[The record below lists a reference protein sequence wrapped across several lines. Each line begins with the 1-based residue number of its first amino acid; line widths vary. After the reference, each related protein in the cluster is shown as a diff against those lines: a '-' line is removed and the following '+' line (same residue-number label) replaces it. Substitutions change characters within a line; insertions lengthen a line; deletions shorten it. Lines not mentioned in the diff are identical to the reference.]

1 MKTPKVL
8 ALLFSAAALLGGL
21 APCAEAKVSF
31 SFFYE
36 SLSPHGEWIEVGDYG
51 NCWRPTGVG
60 SDWSP
65 YTDGYWTYTD
75 AGWTW
80 VSYEDFGGI
89 TYHYGRWVQ
98 VEDEG
103 WCWTPGYEWG
113 PAWVSWR
120 HSDNHV
126 GWAPLP
132 PEARFRREVGLSVW
146 VDTSY
151 DIAPSYYNF
160 CETRHFGAPLLRP
173 VIIDRSQNVTIIE
186 NTVNITNIT
195 YNNYSNVVYNGGPN
209 YAAINRRSERPIPS
223 LKLVQNTNVNVTNN
237 FNDGERQG
245 GRRERRGLPRAMQ
258 RGNQL
263 EVFAPEVVQNDQDAD
278 AIRPKRRVAGEKV
291 RRGLGEVKDEG
302 VRNRLRNKLR
312 QESNGL
318 TAESAPAR
326 PVQASDLEVV
336 PQKADPNAPSQARTG
351 KGRRNQ
357 HDRQDAATGDN
368 TAERGKPNRNR
379 KPSDIIAAPEPVT
392 PSTEGQTAA
401 TPGEGNAAREEKLGR
416 RERRESAVETLDNAD
431 RQDKVARQTVKQRG
445 EAAEAAPG
453 NRANRRQDRNAEE
466 AGRAGESQA
475 EQRAERLRQRQAAE
489 AARQQGTADQAEE
502 SQSGRAD
509 KLRQRQA
516 AEAARQQAAA
526 DQTRR
531 EMNADRAAT
540 EARRQQQQAARAA
553 EENTSRQSERAEQR
567 REEQQQQ
574 RAAANRAAG
583 EERAAQ
589 MARQRAA
596 QQAEG
601 QAAERRQQ
609 QMQQQRSQAQQERAF
624 EAQRQRATESRQQ
637 RSQEMQQQR
646 ALQMQQ
652 QQRASQMQ
660 QQRAAQMQQRPAQ
673 AQQQRAAQMQQ
684 QQQFRRQQA
693 APQGN
698 GGGGGGGGGKRKK
711 DRNEE

>member
-1 MKTPKVL
+1 MKTPHVL
-8 ALLFSAAALLGGL
+8 TLLFSAAGLLGSL
-21 APCAEAKVSF
+21 APRAEAEVSF
-31 SFFYE
+31 SFFYD

-51 NCWRPTGVG
+51 NCWRPTGVD
-60 SDWSP
+60 SNWSP
-65 YTDGYWTYTD
+65 YSDGYWTYTD

-120 HSDNHV
+120 NSDEHI

-132 PEARFRREVGLSVW
+132 PEASFRREVGLSVW

-195 YNNYSNVVYNGGPN
+195 YNNYSKVVYNGGPN
-209 YAAINRRSERPIPS
+209 YAAINRRSDRSIPS
-223 LKLVQNTNVNVTNN
+223 LKLVRNTNI
-237 FNDGERQG
+237 DGINGRNGRG
-245 GRRERRGLPRAMQ
+245 GGKDRRGLPRSVQ

-263 EVFAPEVVQNDQDAD
+263 EVFAPDVVRNDRDAD
-278 AIRPKRRVAGEKV
+278 SIRPKRKVPGEKV
-291 RRGLGEVKDEG
+291 RRGLAEVKDEG
-302 VRNRLRNKLR
+302 VRNRLRDKLR
-312 QESNGL
+312 KESNGL
-318 TAESAPAR
+318 TAETAPAR
-326 PVQASDLEVV
+326 PVQASDLQGV
-336 PQKADPNAPSQARTG
+336 PQKADPNAPSQAGTG
-351 KGRRNQ
+351 KNRR
-357 HDRQDAATGDN
+357 DRQGREDRPAGDN
-368 TAERGKPNRNR
+368 TADRGKANKNR

-392 PSTEGQTAA
+392 PPTDGQTAA
-401 TPGEGNAAREEKLGR
+401 TPERGNASEEGKQNR
-416 RERRESAVETLDNAD
+416 RERREAAADAQEQNAGE
-431 RQDKVARQTVKQRG
+431 RNENKVARQAEKQRRD
-445 EAAEAAPG
+445 AAEQGAG
-453 NRANRRQDRNAEE
+453 DGDGKRRQDRNAN
-466 AGRAGESQA
+466 AA
-475 EQRAERLRQRQAAE
+475 EQSNEGQSDQRAE
-489 AARQQGTADQAEE
+489 
-502 SQSGRAD
+502 

-516 AEAARQQAAA
+516 EATRQQAAA

-531 EMNADRAAT
+531 EMNADRAAN

-553 EENTSRQSERAEQR
+553 EENTSRQTERAEQR
-567 REEQQQQ
+567 REQQQ
-574 RAAANRAAG
+574 RAATRDAG
-583 EERAAQ
+583 DERAAQ

-596 QQAEG
+596 QQAQG

-609 QMQQQRSQAQQERAF
+609 QMQQQRAQGQQERAF
-624 EAQRQRATESRQQ
+624 EAQRQRAMESRQQ
-637 RSQEMQQQR
+637 RAQEM
-646 ALQMQQ
+646 Q

-660 QQRAAQMQQRPAQ
+660 QQRASQMQEQRAAQMQQRSAQ

-684 QQQFRRQQA
+684 QQQIRRQQA
-693 APQGN
+693 APQ

-711 DRNEE
+711 DKNEE